1 MEKKEFFNFFI
12 EKGLKSPILDSRGIE
27 KYNADLHSQVIEF
40 KNSFYP
46 NSDRKFSEILYC
58 YLKGIESNPI
68 CKNCCKE
75 PTKFKMFSFGYFD
88 YCSVKC
94 SSNSTDKKE
103 AIKKTCI
110 QKYGV
115 ENVSLDDHLDHIYP
129 IIEGWKKRIPA
140 IDIANYKNLTL
151 LFHEDN
157 RNKSSKTSLTVE
169 EFYKLIKK

>member
-27 KYNADLHSQVIEF
+27 KYNAGH
-40 KNSFYP
+40 
-46 NSDRKFSEILYC
+46 
-58 YLKGIESNPI
+58 
-68 CKNCCKE
+68 
-75 PTKFKMFSFGYFD
+75 
-88 YCSVKC
+88 
-94 SSNSTDKKE
+94 
-103 AIKKTCI
+103 
-110 QKYGV
+110 KYY
-115 ENVSLDDHLDHIYP
+115 HLDHIYP